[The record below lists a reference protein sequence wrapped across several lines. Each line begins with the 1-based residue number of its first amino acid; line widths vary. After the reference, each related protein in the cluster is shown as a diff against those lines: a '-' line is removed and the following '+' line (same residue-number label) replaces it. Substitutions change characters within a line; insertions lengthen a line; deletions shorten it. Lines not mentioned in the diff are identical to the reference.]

1 MADRLTFELVTPER
15 LLLSAQVDMVVV
27 PGAEGE
33 FGVLPGHAPLV
44 STLRPGVISV
54 HDEKSVQRIFV
65 RGGFAEVTAD
75 GLTILAEEAIDL
87 AGLDR
92 SGLEARIRNAEDD
105 VADAKA
111 DAQRAAAQA
120 QLDGLRALQGS
131 LPL

>member
-15 LLLSAQVDMVVV
+15 LLLSARVDMVVV
-27 PGAEGE
+27 PGTEGE
-33 FGVLPGHAPLV
+33 FGVLAGHAPLV

-54 HDEKSVQRIFV
+54 HDEKAVQRIFV

-92 SGLEARIRNAEDD
+92 AGLEARIRNAEED

-111 DAQRAAAQA
+111 DAPRAAAQA

-131 LPL
+131 LSL